1 MSTTQ
6 EKGQRYS
13 VLVSCT
19 LHDGKT
25 DEYLAIMEKVIAYL
39 SKEEPDFLHIEIMRV
54 DGSPNKLRYLEHWA
68 KPFDVLAKD
77 TASNPQLNEFMNA
90 MDPLLAEKRSV
101 EFLRSFGGP
110 WARTRDGTFSKIRC
124 MLTPTGE
131 ASLLSLPP
139 ILETEKSQDSSL
151 DGYREQ
157 K

>member
-68 KPFDVLAKD
+68 KPFDVLAKVR
-77 TASNPQLNEFMNA
+77 T
-90 MDPLLAEKRSV
+90 KKKTRRS
-101 EFLRSFGGP
+101 E
-110 WARTRDGTFSKIRC
+110 
-124 MLTPTGE
+124 
-131 ASLLSLPP
+131 P
-139 ILETEKSQDSSL
+139 ILDITGCIFSRLLMTGNKTNTNIRTLHLTRSSTNL
-151 DGYREQ
+151 
-157 K
+157 

>member
-124 MLTPTGE
+124 MLTPPGE
-131 ASLLSLPP
+131 ASLLSLPGAY
-139 ILETEKSQDSSL
+139 S
-151 DGYREQ
+151 
-157 K
+157 